1 MREYQRTA
9 SNPLRSGKLS
19 NLSEGPLGCWSL
31 AAMPQRLAQLAG
43 GKRVSYFPRVLS

>member
-19 NLSEGPLGCWSL
+19 NLSEGPLGCFSPISHFRTVKGL
-31 AAMPQRLAQLAG
+31 
-43 GKRVSYFPRVLS
+43 Y